1 MKETPAIA
9 LILTIICLVLIP
21 SEFATAQYKIKV
33 GEPHPDF
40 LLPRIDNGEPMSP
53 KSFLGKKVLLIN
65 FASW

>member
-1 MKETPAIA
+1 MTHRRNHI
-9 LILTIICLVLIP
+9 LILLFAGLVCCSP
-21 SEFATAQYKIKV
+21 SPSLAEYKIKV